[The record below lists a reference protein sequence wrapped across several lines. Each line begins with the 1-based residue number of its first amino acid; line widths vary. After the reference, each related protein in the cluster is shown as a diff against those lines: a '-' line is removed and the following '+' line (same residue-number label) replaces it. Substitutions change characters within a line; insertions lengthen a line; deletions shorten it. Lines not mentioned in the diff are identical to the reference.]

1 MGKDLKKYWVLPYL
15 FDIYS
20 MLDQGLQNLLFYSF
34 DGVTILETC
43 LQDPLDVQ

>member
-1 MGKDLKKYWVLPYL
+1 M
-15 FDIYS
+15 S

-34 DGVTILETC
+34 DSVTILETF